1 MKAVVYDDF
10 LDRLLSTYC
19 TEGLIGLSVR
29 WMQPIQQQ
37 GRRIPSLSSV
47 RTLSTCCLLV
57 SGFLTEIVQHIH
69 SLRASGV
76 RSSQTASAAASGARA
91 FCRSSGSSC
100 TTPPEISFEVI
111 VINLFYYYNIIALS
125 RKDYRNYQPPRVAHL
140 PPGHPRLGGGVG
152 GQVLGQLP
160 APMLIGTIRGQSSR
174 AARKTPRTPA
184 SGREQ

>member
-1 MKAVVYDDF
+1 
-10 LDRLLSTYC
+10 
-19 TEGLIGLSVR
+19 
-29 WMQPIQQQ
+29 MQPIQQQ

-76 RSSQTASAAASGARA
+76 RSFQAASAAVSAARA

-111 VINLFYYYNIIALS
+111 VINLCYYYKIALS
-125 RKDYRNYQPPRVAHL
+125 REDCRRYHPSTSWLTL
-140 PPGHPRLGGGVG
+140 PPGHPRLGEGVG
-152 GQVLGQLP
+152 DQVLGQLP
-160 APMLIGTIRGQSSR
+160 VPMLINRSPVSSV
-174 AARKTPRTPA
+174 
-184 SGREQ
+184 